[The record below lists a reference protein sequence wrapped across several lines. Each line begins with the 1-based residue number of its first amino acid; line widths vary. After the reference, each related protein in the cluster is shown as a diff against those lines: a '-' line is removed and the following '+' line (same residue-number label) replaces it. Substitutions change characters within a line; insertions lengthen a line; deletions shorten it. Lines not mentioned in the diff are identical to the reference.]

1 MVNKTSK
8 LISLSF
14 SFPVCVN
21 ITYLVHDYGMS
32 FTVTVNKHT
41 IFNETVSGK
50 YIFWCVCVF
59 SENLQLLVVTM
70 CFPWHSSVYFLINLL
85 TPCSEVLLE
94 KLTGLQLVTKFPT
107 FYGTRRFITA
117 FTSSRHL
124 SLSLASSIQ
133 SLPHPIPLPN
143 DPS

>member
-1 MVNKTSK
+1 MIIQSTENKYQVCSWVK
-8 LISLSF
+8 YIGVLIVMLISMSF

-59 SENLQLLVVTM
+59 
-70 CFPWHSSVYFLINLL
+70 
-85 TPCSEVLLE
+85 
-94 KLTGLQLVTKFPT
+94 
-107 FYGTRRFITA
+107 
-117 FTSSRHL
+117 
-124 SLSLASSIQ
+124 
-133 SLPHPIPLPN
+133 
-143 DPS
+143 